1 MVGIRF
7 YRVGFSFDV
16 WAAEKIITGI
26 SYSIFHTGY
35 DKTNVESFRTV
46 SRGFCYTCGT
56 RNVGKYNNNCT
67 AFDICDTYYL

>member
-16 WAAEKIITGI
+16 WAAVKNNNWNIVFYFPYGI
-26 SYSIFHTGY
+26 RQ

-46 SRGFCYTCGT
+46 SGGFCYTCGT
-56 RNVGKYNNNCT
+56 RNVGQYNNNCT
-67 AFDICDTYYL
+67 AFDICDT